1 MASQQ
6 DPARVQ
12 DSPNAATACQQL
24 AMSAADPAA
33 QAAFTEAAQ
42 CWNELARCW
51 RQIGAARTTAATP
64 GNRGAN
70 PEPSKTK
77 LSQVNDATICSGLE
91 WFGL

>member
-51 RQIGAARTTAATP
+51 RQISKMERPEQPLQLLGTVVQIQ
-64 GNRGAN
+64 NRRK
-70 PEPSKTK
+70 PS
-77 LSQVNDATICSGLE
+77 SVR
-91 WFGL
+91 